1 MHCLLFNVN
10 REGFAMGRT
19 VGAYRIAH
27 CLREQGWNV
36 EVVDFFNFWTLQQ
49 LKNLATSRISSTT
62 KFIGFGLFFVKNSE
76 LLEDFCAWLKEH
88 YPAIKLIVGSMAR
101 WPYVSRHIDY
111 NISGYGENAL
121 LVLLKYLFG
130 NGTAPNFSLSLN
142 AGRHISGDLYPAYPM
157 KSLMVQYQD
166 RDFLRPEEWLGVE
179 FARGCMFSC
188 DFCNFPVL
196 GVKGDYT
203 RDAADFKLQMQD
215 AYDRFGTQNY
225 YTADETFNDRTDK
238 ITKFADVVQ
247 SLGFETFF
255 TGFVRPDLV
264 ISRPRDREEL
274 LRMNYLGMWFGV
286 ESFNH
291 LSAKSIGKGM
301 HPDRMKQGLIDLK
314 NYFETH
320 GSNRFR
326 GTFSLIIGLPHETIE
341 TVEDSKRWIID
352 NWQGHNVMPWPLEIF
367 SSEYDVPSK
376 MSLNYKKYGYR
387 IIQDNE
393 GKGSAFFN
401 EKKTQISS
409 EESILWENET
419 MTIFDAHR
427 ITKEFKSILTD
438 QKFDFR
444 PNAYHLANL
453 GLPADLD
460 ARLLIRDEGTAEIK
474 ARAKLLISSYIDQK
488 LNYTEQ

>member
-1 MHCLLFNVN
+1 MHCLIFNVN
-10 REGFAMGRT
+10 REGFMMGRT
-19 VGAYRIAH
+19 VGPYRIAH
-27 CLREQGWNV
+27 YLREHDWDA
-36 EVVDFFNFWTLQQ
+36 EVIDFFNFWNLEELKQ
-49 LKNLATSRISSTT
+49 LSISRITHDT
-62 KFIGFGLFFVKNSE
+62 KFIGFGLFFVKNSD
-76 LLEDFCAWLKEH
+76 LLDLYCKWLKEN
-88 YPAIKLIVGSMAR
+88 YPAVKLIVGSMAQ
-101 WPYVSRHIDY
+101 WPYNNPHVDY
-111 NISGYGENAL
+111 NISSYGERAL
-121 LVLLKYLFG
+121 LELLKYLFS

-142 AGRHISGDLYPAYPM
+142 AGRHISGDLYPSYPM
-157 KSLMVQYQD
+157 KSLLVQYQD

-215 AYDRFGTQNY
+215 AYDRFGIQNY

-247 SLGFETFF
+247 SLEFETFF
-255 TGFVRPDLV
+255 TGFIRPDLV

-291 LSAKSIGKGM
+291 LSAKAVGKGM

-326 GTFSLIIGLPHETIE
+326 GTFSLIIGLPYETID
-341 TVEDSKRWIID
+341 TLEDSKRWIID

-387 IIQDNE
+387 IIQDDE

-401 EKKTQISS
+401 EKKTQIGS
-409 EESILWENET
+409 EESILWKNDT
-419 MTIFDAHR
+419 MSIFDAHR

-453 GLPADLD
+453 GLPKELD
-460 ARLLIRDEGTAEIK
+460 ARLLIRDEGAEEIK
-474 ARAKLLISSYIDQK
+474 TRARLFILTYIDQK
-488 LNYTEQ
+488 LNYTE